1 MATTSIP
8 AALSDA
14 DLEREAGKILAD
26 AGMSLPDAYRHLLLR
41 VVSEQSVS
49 LDLFAPNKET
59 LEATNEARAG
69 GLKPFSSLDALMAD
83 LNADD

>member
-1 MATTSIP
+1 MTATPIT

-14 DLEREAGKILAD
+14 DLEREARKILAN

-59 LEATNEARAG
+59 LEAANEARDG
-69 GLKPFSSLDALMAD
+69 GLKRFSSLDVLMAD
-83 LNADD
+83 LDADD